1 MLAEFQYTLVHQAQ
15 KTHENADHLSS
26 QTFANSVTSSKEG
39 WWITRS
45 KLEKKLTGTSVGEMQ
60 DKLSNNAAHIH
71 TRVMKSDAQLDR
83 KRVEENK
90 LVAII

>member
-1 MLAEFQYTLVHQAQ
+1 
-15 KTHENADHLSS
+15 
-26 QTFANSVTSSKEG
+26 
-39 WWITRS
+39 
-45 KLEKKLTGTSVGEMQ
+45 MQ

-83 KRVEENK
+83 KQVEENK